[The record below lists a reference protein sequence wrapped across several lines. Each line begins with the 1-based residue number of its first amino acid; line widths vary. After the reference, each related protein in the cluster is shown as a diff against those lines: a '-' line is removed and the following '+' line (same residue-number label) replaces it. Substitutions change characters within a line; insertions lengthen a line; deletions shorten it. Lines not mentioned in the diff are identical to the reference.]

1 VPLRDTPLSSRGDPA
16 RCTAEHLSDP
26 SACDFPRPADSIG
39 PSWEQ
44 RVLTAASLDLPVL
57 DLNDAICQPQV
68 CPAVVDHVLRWRD
81 NDHVTNAFAATL
93 GPRFAEQL
101 AGILGIGARGGPSP
115 T

>member
-1 VPLRDTPLSSRGDPA
+1 M
-16 RCTAEHLSDP
+16 
-26 SACDFPRPADSIG
+26 
-39 PSWEQ
+39 
-44 RVLTAASLDLPVL
+44 LTAAALDLPVL
-57 DLNDAICQPQV
+57 DLNDAICQPRV

-81 NDHVTNAFAATL
+81 NDHVTNVFATTL